1 MWLVVANFLA
11 SDLLFLRS
19 SWSGND
25 VLINLY
31 HMNIIVFPDKKGQG
45 PKAQLLLSEAQVLAK
60 RIQVT
65 SPGSICPAPSLAPLA
80 RAQAHLKRQISAGSA
95 LKARFPDS
103 AQLSSLKEPGTQPN
117 QLSGSSGHPKRG
129 DQVPQTVTQADCH
142 HLEVTE
148 AGMARGSS
156 LPQGPGQG

>member
-31 HMNIIVFPDKKGQG
+31 HTNITVFSDKKGQG
-45 PKAQLLLSEAQVLAK
+45 PKAQLLLSEVQVLAK

-65 SPGSICPAPSLAPLA
+65 LPGSICPAPSLAPLA

-95 LKARFPDS
+95 LKARSPDP
-103 AQLSSLKEPGTQPN
+103 QPSSMREPGAQDPT
-117 QLSGSSGHPKRG
+117 
-129 DQVPQTVTQADCH
+129 
-142 HLEVTE
+142 
-148 AGMARGSS
+148 S
-156 LPQGPGQG
+156 LCLLKPSKQQGPDLTNCDPCRLLLPLGHKGRVVVQLLSHV